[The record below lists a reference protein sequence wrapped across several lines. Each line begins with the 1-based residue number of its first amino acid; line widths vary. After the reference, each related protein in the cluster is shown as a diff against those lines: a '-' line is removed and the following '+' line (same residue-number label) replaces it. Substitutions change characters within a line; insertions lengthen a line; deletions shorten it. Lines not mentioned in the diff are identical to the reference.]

1 MTLAILSVQQRRAQ
15 STVKAIEQ
23 FSHLL
28 FSLSLCRRWLV
39 VPFSNLRGSLGNTF
53 PPPTPVMIEETTS
66 EQYDALRREVMKWNV
81 NIFHVE
87 ERAW

>member
-1 MTLAILSVQQRRAQ
+1 M
-15 STVKAIEQ
+15 
-23 FSHLL
+23 
-28 FSLSLCRRWLV
+28 

-66 EQYDALRREVMKWNV
+66 EKYDALRREVMKWNV